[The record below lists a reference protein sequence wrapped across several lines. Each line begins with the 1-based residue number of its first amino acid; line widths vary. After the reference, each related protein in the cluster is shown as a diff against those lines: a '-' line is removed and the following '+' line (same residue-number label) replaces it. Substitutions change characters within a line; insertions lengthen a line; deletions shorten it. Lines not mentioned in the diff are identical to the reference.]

1 MAPTAGAPTY
11 RARAMISASR
21 AIAMMTA
28 DSARAGG
35 PNCPR
40 RCRRRRRRRRGA
52 AVSHA
57 HPRPLRVGTTPAQP
71 PRQESCRRHPSAVR
85 RMARP
90 RPRFLDGGWRGGQ
103 GGVRLD
109 AKSQKYVGER
119 GGNARYIIP
128 PRPSPLADDDGPR
141 HASPAPCYRR
151 LRCHPLTAARFPCRR
166 GRLRLSLEQ
175 RTWCCRPLSAAC
187 RRLRRRQPRTS
198 ANCQPFGG
206 PARSAESHRSCRCHP
221 HAATRQLHARRQR
234 ETRSCIKRHRR
245 LPPASPRR
253 SRRRPAAETRFRRLL
268 CRPWAAHSC
277 QRTVRRLKA
286 APRRLQLRRHPRVV
300 TCRCR
305 RRCRRAAAESR
316 CPSLV
321 ACCWCCRRRPR
332 PASRLRRRHRRPL
345 AQGARQR

>member
-11 RARAMISASR
+11 RARAMMSASR
-21 AIAMMTA
+21 ATAMMTA

-40 RCRRRRRRRRGA
+40 RCRRRRRRRGA
-52 AVSHA
+52 VVSHA

-71 PRQESCRRHPSAVR
+71 PRHESCRRHPSAVR
-85 RMARP
+85 RMARQ
-90 RPRFLDGGWRGGQ
+90 RPRFQDGVWRGGQ

-109 AKSQKYVGER
+109 AKSPKYVGER
-119 GGNARYIIP
+119 GGHARYIIP

-151 LRCHPLTAARFPCRR
+151 WRRHLLTAARCPCRR

-175 RTWCCRPLSAAC
+175 RTWCCRPLSTAC
-187 RRLRRRQPRTS
+187 RHLRRRQPRTS
-198 ANCQPFGG
+198 ANCRPFGA
-206 PARSAESHRSCRCHP
+206 PPRSAESHRSCRCHP
-221 HAATRQLHARRQR
+221 HAATCQRRARRQR
-234 ETRSCIKRHRR
+234 EAHSCSKRHRR

-253 SRRRPAAETRFRRLL
+253 WRWRPAAKTRCRRLL
-268 CRPWAAHSC
+268 RRSRAARSC

-286 APRRLQLRRHPRVV
+286 APRRPQLWRHPRVV
-300 TCRCR
+300 TCRCER
-305 RRCRRAAAESR
+305 HRRRAAAKSR
-316 CPSLV
+316 CPSLA
-321 ACCWCCRRRPR
+321 ACCRCCRRRLR
-332 PASRLRRRHRRPL
+332 AASRLRRRHRRPL